1 MLQVCV
7 PCRRWH
13 KPKSGQPQSP
23 LAGYSFNNNNNSL
36 LQQDKNT
43 EDPGTD
49 TAEDIDVGEERGEG
63 EEEGERVRCKDCAR
77 SFLDL
82 KTFLQHGEHCSGR
95 DAVHQE
101 YQDNSAGKGL
111 DFLIDT
117 FPNKCHIY

>member
-23 LAGYSFNNNNNSL
+23 LAGFSFNNNNL

-49 TAEDIDVGEERGEG
+49 TAEDIDVGEERVEA
-63 EEEGERVRCKDCAR
+63 EEEGDTVRCKDCAR

-82 KTFLQHGEHCSGR
+82 KTFLQHGEHCRGR
-95 DAVHQE
+95 DAVQQE
-101 YQDNSAGKGL
+101 YLDNSVGKGL
-111 DFLIDT
+111 F
-117 FPNKCHIY
+117 C